1 MKLGFVSAILADQ
14 SFEEIF
20 DFASQNNFNCIEVL
34 CWPKGK
40 AERKYAGVT
49 HIDVDTLDDKTISH
63 IQDYVKKTNVEI
75 SALGYYPNPLDP
87 DGGKRELY
95 AEHIKKD
102 INSANKLGLGLVNTF
117 IGKDKSRNI

>member
-49 HIDVDTLDDKTISH
+49 HIDVNTLDDKTISH
-63 IQDYVKKTNVEI
+63 IQDYVKRTKVGI
-75 SALGYYPNPLDP
+75 SSNILL
-87 DGGKRELY
+87 
-95 AEHIKKD
+95 HIAGVLARLFPPGH
-102 INSANKLGLGLVNTF
+102 S
-117 IGKDKSRNI
+117 S